1 MRTAKFLVFLI
12 IIALNIILFS
22 SLSFSLTNSITI
34 SAIPDSTRPTS
45 GDSIAVLVYVD
56 LSGESDLLGE
66 YSFDIIWNPLVLEF
80 QSISGGTT
88 EGFTTLLSNA
98 TKGGDGI
105 LSITNIYPQG
115 AGNLVHVATINYIA
129 KGSPGAETNINFSVI
144 SLSAAYSYKD
154 LEPTHSIEPGFV
166 RINSHPVFITTSLP
180 DAGKNLPYNVILN
193 VSDPDIDDFHA
204 FELMEGPD
212 WMNINP

>member
-98 TKGGDGI
+98 TKG
-105 LSITNIYPQG
+105 N
-115 AGNLVHVATINYIA
+115 
-129 KGSPGAETNINFSVI
+129 VI
-144 SLSAAYSYKD
+144 SSY
-154 LEPTHSIEPGFV
+154 L
-166 RINSHPVFITTSLP
+166 
-180 DAGKNLPYNVILN
+180 
-193 VSDPDIDDFHA
+193 
-204 FELMEGPD
+204 
-212 WMNINP
+212 